1 MRTKYTSIVVIL
13 VVFVLSLLAVK
24 PVAADTGPKPT
35 MDFAFTQAVPGP
47 QLTITDGTLFECEQA
62 DCSDAQALQQLGPQ
76 HFGCAANTCD
86 STSYGY
92 NPYHRIEIHFS
103 DGKTRRSNIF
113 QTAGFNAKYN
123 VTIRPDDLLV
133 EAAPSLDFSSPFPY
147 VLIGVCVLCLL
158 VLIVIVAV
166 ILILRRRSKQP

>member
-1 MRTKYTSIVVIL
+1 MRTKYTSVVVIL
-13 VVFVLSLLAVK
+13 DVFVLSLLSFQ

-35 MDFAFTQAVPGP
+35 MDFTFTQAVPGP

-86 STSYGY
+86 SSSYGY
-92 NPYHRIEIHFS
+92 RPYHRIEIHFS
-103 DGKTRRSNIF
+103 DGKIRQSNIF
-113 QTAGFNAKYN
+113 QTAGFNAKYK

-133 EAAPSLDFSSPFPY
+133 EAAPNLDFSLPAPF
-147 VLIGVCVLCLL
+147 VLIGVCVVCIL
-158 VLIVIVAV
+158 VLMVIVAV